1 MITVDYGGGEG
12 GKKCQKI
19 DYVICERP
27 LTQKSLN
34 KLSDCQPPHMPTL
47 TPQVGLQFHEKKV
60 FDNVNRNSFGNIKD
74 EMKLI
79 CEWLRINKLSLNA
92 KKTKF
97 MIFDNSDQLDT
108 INITIDED
116 YTFTIKE
123 QKVRIKKYLGLV
135 LDHKLKFDEHIDYL
149 KKRLVNVLVL
159 CTNQK
164 IYCH

>member
-1 MITVDYGGGEG
+1 
-12 GKKCQKI
+12 
-19 DYVICERP
+19 
-27 LTQKSLN
+27 
-34 KLSDCQPPHMPTL
+34 
-47 TPQVGLQFHEKKV
+47 
-60 FDNVNRNSFGNIKD
+60 
-74 EMKLI
+74 MKLI

-92 KKTKF
+92 KKTKL

-135 LDHKLKFDEHIDYL
+135 LDHKLKFDEHIDYI
-149 KKRLVNVLVL
+149 KKKLVNVLVL

>member
-1 MITVDYGGGEG
+1 
-12 GKKCQKI
+12 
-19 DYVICERP
+19 
-27 LTQKSLN
+27 
-34 KLSDCQPPHMPTL
+34 
-47 TPQVGLQFHEKKV
+47 
-60 FDNVNRNSFGNIKD
+60 
-74 EMKLI
+74 
-79 CEWLRINKLSLNA
+79 
-92 KKTKF
+92 

-135 LDHKLKFDEHIDYL
+135 LDHKLKFDEHIDYI
-149 KKRLVNVLVL
+149 KKLVNVLVL

>member
-1 MITVDYGGGEG
+1 
-12 GKKCQKI
+12 
-19 DYVICERP
+19 
-27 LTQKSLN
+27 
-34 KLSDCQPPHMPTL
+34 
-47 TPQVGLQFHEKKV
+47 
-60 FDNVNRNSFGNIKD
+60 
-74 EMKLI
+74 MKLI

-123 QKVRIKKYLGLV
+123 QKERIKKYLGLV
-135 LDHKLKFDEHIDYL
+135 LDHKLKFDEHIDYI
-149 KKRLVNVLVL
+149 KKKVGQRIGAMYKS
-159 CTNQK
+159 K